1 MATLRLRITG
11 QPRNITVRG
20 FVAAIDNWLRI
31 LGDLDSAISGEPQGS
46 LDWFVAD
53 LSKGSLLVEVESRSR
68 LEDKNVGPA
77 VANAFITGMQEIEER
92 GASPPYLSET
102 GMLKMRQLVR
112 IIGREGASGLEVQ
125 HMDQSVE
132 VSARASA
139 AIDQLIRVQ
148 EHSIGSVEGR
158 LETISIHGRRPKF
171 IVYHGLTRKAITCK
185 FVPGEWLDRV
195 KDALGRRV
203 NAAGEVHYNVK
214 GEPLR
219 IELRDLRILRE
230 ESELPSTSELGGSMP
245 DLTGDTP
252 TEEYI
257 RSIRGG

>member
-11 QPRNITVRG
+11 EPRNITVRG
-20 FVAAIDNWLRI
+20 FLAAIDNWLKI

-53 LSKGSLLVEVESRSR
+53 LSKGSLVVEVESRSR
-68 LEDKNVGPA
+68 LEEKNVGPD
-77 VANAFITGMQEIEER
+77 VADALVTGLQEIEER
-92 GASPPYLSET
+92 GASPPYLSES

-112 IIGREGASGLEVQ
+112 LIGREGASGFEVR
-125 HMDQSVE
+125 HLDQSVE

-148 EHSIGSVEGR
+148 QHSIGSVEGR

-171 IVYHGLTRKAITCK
+171 IVYHALTRKAVTCK
-185 FVPGEWLDRV
+185 FEPERWLERV
-195 KDALGRRV
+195 KDALGHRV
-203 NAAGEVHYNVK
+203 NALGEVHYNVK

-219 IELRDLRILRE
+219 IELRELRTLRDE
-230 ESELPSTSELGGSMP
+230 DELPSTSDLGGNEP
-245 DLTGDTP
+245 DLTGEVT